1 MVGTFFLVLITFGL
15 TLVLITWR
23 KDIKYALLYRE
34 AKLVEAEKVLLTD
47 HHHQQVHEES
57 VIRLQSELFFINK
70 KNKYV
75 WDETVQLFRKL
86 RNIDEGLNQ
95 SDFFKMQGLSGSEVR
110 AGFLEYGENLIKIS
124 VPPVLHLVIHEGL
137 NPFFLFQA
145 YTVILWT
152 LQFYWKFAVIIA
164 VTSVISVTVS
174 VWETRR
180 QNRNLRDKM
189 KSESKVRV
197 IRNNRE
203 VELSSKELVPGDQIL
218 LPTNGGYTVE
228 CDAVLVEGSCVVN
241 ESMLTGESI
250 PVTKVSIPEEEVKFN
265 YDQQRQY
272 ILYQGTEVMQ
282 GKSRQGNY
290 CKAVVI
296 RTGFLTTK
304 GELVRAILF
313 PPPLDFAFYSDFLK
327 SVRVFLCLGLVGMS
341 YSLWMWITNGG
352 SFREC
357 LLNSLD
363 IFTFVVNPMLPPA
376 LTANNAFAQKRLQKK
391 GIYCLH
397 TKHINLCGG
406 IDVVAFDKTGTLT
419 EGDLD
424 LAGVCETRDAQFQEN
439 VSDPSTL
446 PSDSLLVQTMAS
458 CHSLVKIEGELTG
471 YPMDIKLF
479 EAINWELTEQR
490 HSGSN
495 PDYGLPTPT
504 LVSPPKGYK
513 NNSSNKLGGTAP
525 SNLEIALLKQYPFD
539 SAVQRMTVVA
549 KKKGAQYYSVFIKGA
564 PEKVASF
571 CRSETIPAE
580 FSNLLQYYTKQGY
593 RVIGAAH
600 KTLKH
605 GMKYSEVDEL
615 SRTQLEEG
623 ADFLG
628 LIIMQNL
635 VKKET
640 YGAIAEL
647 HKADIV
653 TLMVTGDNI
662 QTAISV
668 SRDCQLVKT
677 EQTIIRVEAEDAP
690 GQLAVTYSLPESET
704 ASILTNTN
712 QVQDMTS

>member
-34 AKLVEAEKVLLTD
+34 AKLVEAGKALLTD

-95 SDFFKMQGLSGSEVR
+95 SDFFKMQGLSSSEVR
-110 AGFLEYGENLIKIS
+110 ARILEYGENFIKIS

-152 LQFYWKFAVIIA
+152 LQFYWKFAVVIA
-164 VTSVISVTVS
+164 ITSVVSVTFS

-197 IRNNRE
+197 VRSSRDGAGEE

-218 LPTNGGYTVE
+218 LPATGGYIVE
-228 CDAVLVEGSCVVN
+228 CDAVLVSGSAVAN

-250 PVTKVSIPEEEVKFN
+250 PVTKVSIPDETVKFS

-272 ILYQGTEVMQ
+272 ILFQGTEIMQ
-282 GKSRQGNY
+282 GKAQSGNY
-290 CKAVVI
+290 MKAIVI
-296 RTGFLTTK
+296 RTGFMTTK

-327 SVRVFLCLGLVGMS
+327 SVRVFLFLGLVGMS
-341 YSLWMWITNGG
+341 YSLWMWIRNGG
-352 SFREC
+352 SWREC

-376 LTANNAFAQKRLQKK
+376 LTANNAFAQKRLQEE

-424 LAGVCETRDAQFQEN
+424 LAGVCEIRENQFQES
-439 VSDPSTL
+439 VSDPSTI
-446 PSDSLLVQTMAS
+446 PTDSLLVQTMAS
-458 CHSLVKIEGELTG
+458 CPSLIKLNGELTG

-479 EAINWELTEQR
+479 EAIKWDLVEQQQM
-490 HSGSN
+490 GSN
-495 PDYGLPTPT
+495 PDYGIPTPA
-504 LVSPPKGYK
+504 LVSPPK
-513 NNSSNKLGGTAP
+513 SNKTSGKPGGFAP
-525 SNLEIALLKQYPFD
+525 SNLEIALFKQYPFD

-580 FSNLLQYYTKQGY
+580 FNNLLQYYTKQGY

-605 GMKYSEVDEL
+605 GMK
-615 SRTQLEEG
+615 
-623 ADFLG
+623 
-628 LIIMQNL
+628 
-635 VKKET
+635 
-640 YGAIAEL
+640 
-647 HKADIV
+647 
-653 TLMVTGDNI
+653 
-662 QTAISV
+662 
-668 SRDCQLVKT
+668 
-677 EQTIIRVEAEDAP
+677 
-690 GQLAVTYSLPESET
+690 
-704 ASILTNTN
+704 
-712 QVQDMTS
+712 